1 MTTAADRIHPN
12 PAIGVQQALTLPQA
26 ELFALWQ
33 TLPAPDLTE
42 LDGEYAGYTPVLHA
56 TDEEIHGLTELLYRE
71 GSPRGVWLGKAYQA
85 GDGSAGEGYNVFR
98 TSPDGTRPH
107 GYVRRARFATSVGES
122 LIDGRPS
129 LMMRYAAFDNNSAR
143 TDLVD
148 EVRRYS
154 HGLYLGTATTMR
166 PDGTRTQ
173 PDGCFLLTGPFNP
186 WTGVDDPTLEQR

>member
-26 ELFALWQ
+26 ELFALWR

-42 LDGEYAGYTPVLHA
+42 LDGEYLGYTPILNA
-56 TDEEIHGLTELLYRE
+56 TDEEIHGLAELLYRE

-85 GDGSAGEGYNVFR
+85 GAGAAGEGYNLFR
-98 TSPDGTRPH
+98 VSADGAGVH
-107 GYVRRARFATSVGES
+107 GYVRRARFATSIDES
-122 LIDGRPS
+122 LIDGRSS
-129 LMMRYAAFDNNSAR
+129 LMMRYAAFDNSSAR

-154 HGLYLGTATTMR
+154 HGLYLGTATTLL

-173 PDGCFLLTGPFNP
+173 PDGCFLLAGPFGP
-186 WTGVDDPTLEQR
+186 WTGVDDPALEQR